1 MTLIEWMPMIL
12 ALCAGV
18 IIWVYFKKIEKEENK
33 QRLTKH
39 ST

>member
-12 ALCAGV
+12 ALCAGA
-18 IIWVYFKKIEKEENK
+18 IIWVYFKKIEKEESK
-33 QRLTKH
+33 QHLTNH